1 MNLFRKM
8 SVCFECQV
16 FFKPVTGYEARW
28 GHLCATH
35 RKPVMERDLRRDA
48 VVDWAK
54 TNWEKLEPEYLKDA
68 EERAKAYADV
78 QRAGLNSIAGLRQGG
93 FNSSEL
99 SQYGFS

>member
-54 TNWEKLEPEYLKDA
+54 TNWEKLEPAYLEEMA
-68 EERAKAYADV
+68 E
-78 QRAGLNSIAGLRQGG
+78 QRKSMDLLLQAQRSALANRFIGG
-93 FNSSEL
+93 GIFT
-99 SQYGFS
+99 GAAT